1 MKKIILTMVALLSMT
16 AMQAQDSKN
25 EKCECKK
32 EMKHGKEPKKMTPEQ
47 MTDRMAKDL
56 SLTDAQKTKVLALN
70 KEYQDV
76 LSKGPRMVPP
86 RPQKPKADA
95 ETGAT
100 EQQNRPERPQL
111 TDAQKAEMKQ
121 LKAKRDEYNTK
132 LKSILDENQ
141 YKKYQK
147 MQKHHGHGGPKHHG
161 HGGPRGPR
169 PEMGPQD

>member
-1 MKKIILTMVALLSMT
+1 MAALLSMT
-16 AMQAQDSKN
+16 VMQAQNN

-32 EMKHGKEPKKMTPEQ
+32 EHKAPKELTAEQRTDMMTE
-47 MTDRMAKDL
+47 KL

-76 LSKGPRMVPP
+76 LKGPKMGGP

-100 EQQNRPERPQL
+100 AQQQRPERPQM
-111 TDAQKAEMKQ
+111 TDTQKAEMKQ
-121 LKAKRDEYNTK
+121 QKAKHEEYDKK
-132 LKSILDENQ
+132 LKSILNDDQ

-147 MQKHHGHGGPKHHG
+147 MQKHHGCHGHHG
-161 HGGPRGPR
+161 HGGSGRPHGPR
-169 PEMGPQD
+169 PEQAPQD